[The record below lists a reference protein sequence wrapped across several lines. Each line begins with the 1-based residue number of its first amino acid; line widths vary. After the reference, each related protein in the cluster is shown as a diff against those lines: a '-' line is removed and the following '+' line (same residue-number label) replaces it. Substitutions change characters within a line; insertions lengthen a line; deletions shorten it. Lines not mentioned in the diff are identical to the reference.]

1 MADYYPLIARAV
13 GGLEKNTGENRRALY
28 ERARSALVNQ
38 LRGVDPPL
46 EESDI
51 TRERLALEDSI
62 RKVELE
68 ASKRTRSETPE
79 PEERQSL
86 RDQGLRDFR
95 GTVAEAEGLGDASAE
110 ANRSAHAAYD
120 AVPGEHTSEH
130 TSLTLSETPEPDSE
144 PVPAAPYFAPYSPP
158 L

>member
-68 ASKRTRSETPE
+68 ASKRTRSEAPE
-79 PEERQSL
+79 TEERPSL

-95 GTVAEAEGLGDASAE
+95 GSVTEAQGLGDAAAE

-120 AVPGEHTSEH
+120 AVPNETPSEH
-130 TSLTLSETPEPDSE
+130 SPFPDSE
-144 PVPAAPYFAPYSPP
+144 PAPAPDRKSVV
-158 L
+158 